1 MRLMF
6 FTDTH
11 IRGTTPKNR
20 KDNLLETLEEKFKEI
35 LNLSKDYDVDFILHG
50 GDLFDRPDIST
61 SIARKFALILSKFTV
76 PIYLIPGNHDMYGHN
91 PNTINRTMLG
101 LLDAI
106 NIINLVGEGEI
117 VILEKDHIKVQ
128 LTGQPYVYDIDSTA
142 NRSSYLV
149 KDKLPGVN
157 YSIHMVHGML
167 LDKPFIKGIP
177 FTLIDD
183 IKSTN
188 ADITLAGHY
197 HSGFGVINI
206 DGKYFINPGSV
217 IRITNSLREIE
228 RHPKVVIIDLKDTIT
243 IDLIPLKTAKEGL
256 DILDRK
262 QIEISLYR
270 NEKVMEF
277 KQSIDSVVEFEK
289 LDINHILDT
298 LSSTEGISVEV
309 KKEAMKRIAIAQ
321 MNDRG
326 DELDQ

>member
-206 DGKYFINPGSV
+206 DGRYFINPGSV

>member
-1 MRLMF
+1 MF